1 MAVACATG
9 ESITVT
15 LQFGATE
22 ILAHAYNEATGA
34 DAEATLRYE

>member
-1 MAVACATG
+1 MAVACAPD

-22 ILAHAYNEATGA
+22 ILAHAYNDTTGA